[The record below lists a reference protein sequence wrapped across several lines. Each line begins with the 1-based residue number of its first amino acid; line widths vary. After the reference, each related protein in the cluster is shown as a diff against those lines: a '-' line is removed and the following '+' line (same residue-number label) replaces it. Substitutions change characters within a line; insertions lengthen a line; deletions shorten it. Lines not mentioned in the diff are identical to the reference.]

1 MTLTGKIA
9 AHRWAPSCIR
19 EKFLFQTRRGR
30 ARPPSSSGDL
40 FLLLQLLTFTSVQ
53 DSRARRCPHGIA
65 GGSKVLRNPWIM
77 GEDWQCWHEDPPL
90 WMWRLEREWPCWK
103 LSPKTSTEWFNPKS
117 HWQVPGKAQKKFRS
131 ESKLYNLRFKSS
143 LGCRIKFPTVP
154 GKGRNCVGSI
164 CGISAS
170 LSLK

>member
-1 MTLTGKIA
+1 MA
-9 AHRWAPSCIR
+9 
-19 EKFLFQTRRGR
+19 
-30 ARPPSSSGDL
+30 
-40 FLLLQLLTFTSVQ
+40 LQ
-53 DSRARRCPHGIA
+53 
-65 GGSKVLRNPWIM
+65 
-77 GEDWQCWHEDPPL
+77 EDPKCSGIPGL
-90 WMWRLEREWPCWK
+90 WEKIGNAGMRILHSGCGGWNGNGHAGN
-103 LSPKTSTEWFNPKS
+103 SPKTSTEWFNPKS
-117 HWQVPGKAQKKFRS
+117 HWQVPGKAQNKFRS